1 MIITNKL
8 VRDALKKVIY
18 FKKQNNIV
26 DLGMVHQV
34 SINDNEINISVI
46 FSSLVDPAVGII
58 SNSIMKTL
66 KTEFGEEYTINVKPV
81 AEKDVGQGPLPN
93 VKNIIAVISGKG
105 GVGKST
111 VAANLAV
118 ALSKVGNKVG
128 ILDADIMGPS
138 VPIMF
143 GVEGERPGVI
153 EREGKA
159 LMIPI
164 EKYGLKILSLGFF
177 VEADQALMW
186 RGSMINKAFNQL
198 MTDAEW
204 GALDYLVIDMPP
216 GTGDIQLTL
225 AQSYNIRGTVLV
237 TTPQKVATADVLRA
251 AMMYRQDKLVI
262 PLLGIVENMAYFVP
276 EDMPDKKYFIFG
288 KGATDSL
295 AKQLDIP
302 VLGRIPIVEKIVET
316 GDSGKP
322 ISLEG
327 ESQVTKSFLDIAAN
341 VMKQS
346 EVLQSVNMN

>member
-8 VRDALKKVIY
+8 VRDALKKVIN

-34 SINDNEINISVI
+34 SINDKEINVSVI

-81 AEKDVGQGPLPN
+81 AEKDVGKGPLPG

-159 LMIPI
+159 MMIPI
-164 EKYGLKILSLGFF
+164 ENYGIKILSLGFF

-204 GALDYLVIDMPP
+204 GNLDYLVIDMPP

-276 EDMPDKKYFIFG
+276 EDMPEKKYYLFG
-288 KGATDSL
+288 KGATDDL

-316 GDSGKP
+316 GDTGNP
-322 ISLEG
+322 ISLDDN
-327 ESQVTKSFLDIAAN
+327 SPVTKSFIDIATN